1 MARTP
6 KTDTAAPATAATR
19 RQAGFVVVIKA
30 FIPMG
35 EGIDSHIAILQ
46 AIKELTAGDLS
57 EMPKIA
63 TDVEVSARQMSRKVV
78 VDTAS

>member
-6 KTDTAAPATAATR
+6 KTDTTATPATATR

-46 AIKELTAGDLS
+46 AIKELVDGDLS

-63 TDVEVSARQMSRKVV
+63 TDVEVSARQMSRKVAV
-78 VDTAS
+78 ETPE